1 MKTYFEKQIIDAA
14 IQAIKRQFMNPVEI
28 TYGNY
33 EPQYARGVRA
43 DAILRIKFK
52 NLETTYC
59 VEVKKNVTRPVI
71 GNLLMR
77 KQGLPHPLL
86 LITEY
91 VTGYIADRLKEERI
105 EFLDTA
111 GNTFLNQEQFY
122 VFVKGHKNP
131 GIITQQKKTQT
142 LYATG
147 LKVIFAFL
155 YNEELLNKPYREI
168 AKKTGVALGAVG
180 WILRDLAARGY
191 LLKIKGKPK
200 KLLQKE
206 KLFNL
211 WNDEFAEKLRQK
223 IFFGRFTG
231 KPNWWKEA
239 ELDYKQV
246 QWGGETAA
254 AKLTKFLKPEKITL
268 YTNKKYI
275 EEVLLKYKLRRDEN
289 GDVEIYERFWTR
301 QKNDVNETVPA
312 LLVYADLIATGQER
326 NIEVAKNIYDEYIIG
341 YIR

>member
-1 MKTYFEKQIIDAA
+1 MEAYFEKQIIDAA
-14 IQAIKRQFMNPVEI
+14 IQAIKRHFIDQVEI
-28 TYGNY
+28 TYGNH
-33 EPQYARGVRA
+33 ERIYALGARA
-43 DAILRIKFK
+43 DAILRLKFK

-59 VEVKKNVTRPVI
+59 VEVKKNVTRQVI

-91 VTGYIADRLKEERI
+91 VTGEIADQLKEERI
-105 EFLDTA
+105 EFLDTS

-122 VFVKGHKNP
+122 VFVRGHKYP
-131 GIITQQKKTQT
+131 GIITKQKNKQT
-142 LYATG
+142 LHATG

-168 AKKTGVALGAVG
+168 AKKAGVALGAVG
-180 WILRDLAARGY
+180 WIMRDLVIRGY

-200 KLLQKE
+200 TLLQKE
-206 KLFNL
+206 KLFHL
-211 WNDEFAEKLRQK
+211 WKDEFAEKLKQK

-231 KPNWWKEA
+231 KDNWWKEA
-239 ELDYKQV
+239 ELDYKQA
-246 QWGGETAA
+246 QWGGEAAA

-268 YTNKKYI
+268 YTNKNYI
-275 EEVLLKYKLRRDEN
+275 EEILLKYKLRRDEN
-289 GDVEIYERFWTR
+289 GDIEIYERFWTL
-301 QKNDVNETVPA
+301 QENDAHETVPA
-312 LLVYADLIATGQER
+312 FLVYADLIATGQER
-326 NIEVAKNIYDEYIIG
+326 NIEVAKNIYDEYIIK